1 MPPSEKPSLIQ
12 VERSGASGGTLTATL
27 RKSRSWPYDEAK
39 RLGLKNTATSVSLTS
54 NTKADLGIVDNDL
67 RYDVYEVVLTATTA
81 MTVGLYYQ
89 PAYL

>member
-1 MPPSEKPSLIQ
+1 
-12 VERSGASGGTLTATL
+12 
-27 RKSRSWPYDEAK
+27 
-39 RLGLKNTATSVSLTS
+39 VSLTS